1 MTWNRDEY
9 LWAATVL
16 SSRSFPSRLIGT
28 SARDGN
34 VVMEGPVDPISSDP
48 ILIPVMDM
56 LNHRPNHPVT
66 WFTSATEISFIVE
79 TAYPANTEIFNNYGA
94 KGNEE
99 RNHPSLL
106 LPMTLSFL
114 FIPVFSIFFTIP
126 IIFTLSSAY

>member
-1 MTWNRDEY
+1 MSDGNRDDY

-16 SSRSFPSRLIGT
+16 SSRSFPSRLIGA
-28 SARDGN
+28 SAGDRKC
-34 VVMEGPVDPISSDP
+34 VMEEGPVDPVSSDP

-99 RNHPSLL
+99 CNPLSPSSHDSSIIFILL
-106 LPMTLSFL
+106 LHLVPCSPLMK
-114 FIPVFSIFFTIP
+114 
-126 IIFTLSSAY
+126 Y